1 MCGLSNGPPYKVVGL
16 IFSYFL
22 PSLHWV
28 KRLFGST
35 LLQHRDTFRTSPWD
49 RQRSGTCRNQKHR
62 HEGCESDTTFTFKPT
77 AYRPAWVGPGGARFP
92 TSEMFNQML
101 SYTAPVNTN
110 PWWVPPSLCNDATM
124 WMLQFHLH
132 LRRLFPQGQRQY
144 YCCHLSLQHNL
155 FLLCRRQH
163 FKATVNWLTPMHF
176 LMSCRQ

>member
-1 MCGLSNGPPYKVVGL
+1 MCGLWNGLPYKIVGL
-16 IFSYFL
+16 IFNESL

-35 LLQHRDTFRTSPWD
+35 LLQHRDTFCEFPRD

-62 HEGCESDTTFTFKPT
+62 HEGYESDTTFTFKPT
-77 AYRPAWVGPGGARFP
+77 PYRLAWVLPGGARFP

-101 SYTAPVNTN
+101 SYTALVNTN
-110 PWWVPPSLCNDATM
+110 PWWVCPSLCNHATM
-124 WMLQFHLH
+124 WRLRFHLD

-144 YCCHLSLQHNL
+144 YCSHLSLQHNL

-163 FKATVNWLTPMHF
+163 FKADPDTFFNEL
-176 LMSCRQ
+176 